1 MGVERVTFYPCGG
14 VGLVAS
20 SVTRLTA
27 LKLEEE
33 LLPQAV
39 DILDMHQLVLG
50 VEGEKEL
57 ATRQPVMVMDGC
69 NHQCGSNFLW
79 LLGIRPALRL
89 FLPGFAGRY
98 RLKLGGQRAVVVES
112 ARRLAELIAAN
123 GASLARR
130 LMGEDYPFQPQSL
143 RRGPVKV
150 CDFSVNVEH
159 ELAYIDAVE
168 PCIHRP
174 EDMPPIPGEPHLR
187 LDPPPQ
193 ETP

>member
-1 MGVERVTFYPCGG
+1 MQAKRVTFYPCGG

-27 LKLEEE
+27 LKLGEE
-33 LLPQAV
+33 LLPGRV

-50 VEGEKEL
+50 VEREKEL

-79 LLGIRPALRL
+79 LLGIRPALRF

-112 ARRLAELIAAN
+112 ARRLAELIARN
-123 GASLARR
+123 GAALARR
-130 LMGEDYPFQPQSL
+130 LLEDDYPFRPQAL

-150 CDFSVNVEH
+150 CDFSVNVEQ

-174 EDMPPIPGEPHLR
+174 EDMPPVPGEPHLQ
-187 LDPPPQ
+187 LDPPP
-193 ETP
+193 EDAS